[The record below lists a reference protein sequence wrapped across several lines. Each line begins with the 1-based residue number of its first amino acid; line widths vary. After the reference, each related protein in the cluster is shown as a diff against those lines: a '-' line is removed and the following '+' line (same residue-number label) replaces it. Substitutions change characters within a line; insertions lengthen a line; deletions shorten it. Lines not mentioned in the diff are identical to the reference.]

1 MKRNED
7 TNDKANLA
15 QNEVLESIEK
25 QQSKIKID
33 LSARFSENLNTSLDV
48 MKPIIEGYSASS
60 HLKPKMNTIQ
70 KTNMEGQVD
79 STSDQDTVKIQVN

>member
-1 MKRNED
+1 MKRTED

-15 QNEVLESIEK
+15 QNEALESIEK

-48 MKPIIEGYSASS
+48 MNPIIEGYSASS
-60 HLKPKMNTIQ
+60 QLKPNMNTIQ
-70 KTNMEGQVD
+70 NPNMEGQVD